1 MWRKGYL
8 LGNRGRLEIVSRA
21 GGYDKERYKCRKHS
35 DKMAHG
41 SAVTSRSAAL
51 CQAPGRGWAEA
62 LPWKGAAVHLCFC
75 LHHRL
80 PEAPRNPRSLALSRP
95 SSGHCV
101 MLRSLIR
108 MMACPAPPVTAGSLL
123 RVMTP
128 SPLHGVL
135 ACVFVVLRGHRG
147 KGSLGA
153 MPRGIEARM
162 FQVEKICAPGGDS
175 SEIRPHHGVSAA
187 GSLGQATVG
196 PPASLLGSG
205 PPSHVHAP
213 WAVVSVLARTLHM
226 RKLDVGRLGDELVLL
241 PAVRPPTPTP
251 PPPEHSLAVT
261 AQGEGP
267 AGPGDALLVA

>member
-1 MWRKGYL
+1 ML
-8 LGNRGRLEIVSRA
+8 VVCHPFNDLEVYPA
-21 GGYDKERYKCRKHS
+21 
-35 DKMAHG
+35 
-41 SAVTSRSAAL
+41 
-51 CQAPGRGWAEA
+51 GRG
-62 LPWKGAAVHLCFC
+62 GTR
-75 LHHRL
+75 RL
-80 PEAPRNPRSLALSRP
+80 PEAPRNPRSLALGRP
-95 SSGHCV
+95 SSGHRV

-175 SEIRPHHGVSAA
+175 SEIWPHQGVSAA

-196 PPASLLGSG
+196 PPSSLLGSS

-213 WAVVSVLARTLHM
+213 WAAVSVLARTLHM
-226 RKLDVGRLGDELVLL
+226 RKLDVGWATSWCCCLQFS
-241 PAVRPPTPTP
+241 P
-251 PPPEHSLAVT
+251 PPPPLR
-261 AQGEGP
+261 P
-267 AGPGDALLVA
+267 LNILWL

>member
-1 MWRKGYL
+1 MHWPGCPAQNSPRGMFLVSGWHL
-8 LGNRGRLEIVSRA
+8 LCSDWKTQVCSMLVVCHPFNDLEIYPA
-21 GGYDKERYKCRKHS
+21 
-35 DKMAHG
+35 
-41 SAVTSRSAAL
+41 
-51 CQAPGRGWAEA
+51 GRG
-62 LPWKGAAVHLCFC
+62 GTR
-75 LHHRL
+75 RL

-95 SSGHCV
+95 SSGHRV

-196 PPASLLGSG
+196 PLASLLGSG